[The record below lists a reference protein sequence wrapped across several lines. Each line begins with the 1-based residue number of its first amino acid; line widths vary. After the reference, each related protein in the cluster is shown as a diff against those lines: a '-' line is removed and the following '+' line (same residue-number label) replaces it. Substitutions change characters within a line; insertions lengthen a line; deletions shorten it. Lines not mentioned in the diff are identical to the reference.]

1 MILEGIVIQQLY
13 YNKENSYSIYKIELE
28 NGEIETIV
36 GYLPPLV
43 IDVFYK
49 FETKE
54 VNHKTYGIQYQVLSY
69 EKSSKQ
75 DYNALINYL
84 SSPIFTGIGP
94 VRAARIVKHLGLEAI
109 EKILADKTVLK
120 ALLFTPLQIERL
132 YQELKKDQE
141 HDKIMMELIKKE
153 IPLDMASK
161 LYSFY
166 QKETLSVLAENPY
179 QIIEDIVGFNFL
191 RVDKIALK
199 MGIPFDDKRR
209 IEAGI
214 IYALNAYIFAKG
226 HTYLTLDQ
234 LLYAVR
240 TVLKNIADKLI
251 DEGLETLIAKA
262 AIMVIDGL
270 YTIKEVYFKEK
281 NIATNLLKFN
291 REIEVDKD
299 LIISEVEIVEKRL
312 NISYTKEQKEAIVTA
327 LTNPLTIIT
336 GGPGTGKTTIL
347 QGLML
352 VYSKLYNLNIY
363 ETSIANYIGLCA
375 PTGRA
380 SRRMQEVMGIPAFT
394 IHKLLGYD
402 YEGKFYYDE
411 SNLLPQSLI
420 VVDESSMID
429 IYLMDQLLKS
439 INNKA
444 IVVFVGDKDQL
455 PSVGPGHVLGDMID
469 SNMIVTKELHE
480 IHRQAQDSGII
491 SLANHIN
498 EQTVENFHYHSSD
511 DIKFIKIEQKD
522 IFANI
527 LTLLDQALK
536 ENYSLYDDIQVL
548 IPLYKGGMGI
558 DNFNNICQNH
568 LITKTGLS
576 IQSGAITF
584 YQNDKVIQLVNV
596 PEKNIMNGDIGKV
609 KDIYETRD
617 GKIMIVDFDGN
628 EVKYH
633 QQELNQLNLAYAIS
647 VHKSQGSE
655 YKIVFMPLARQYQG
669 MLRKELLYTGIT
681 RAKTHLYLLGEM
693 DLIVKAAKILNEKR
707 QTMLIN
713 YLKEEEEEEK
723 TKPITPFDFM

>member
-1 MILEGIVIQQLY
+1 M
-13 YNKENSYSIYKIELE
+13 
-28 NGEIETIV
+28 
-36 GYLPPLV
+36 
-43 IDVFYK
+43 
-49 FETKE
+49 
-54 VNHKTYGIQYQVLSY
+54 
-69 EKSSKQ
+69 
-75 DYNALINYL
+75 
-84 SSPIFTGIGP
+84 
-94 VRAARIVKHLGLEAI
+94 
-109 EKILADKTVLK
+109 
-120 ALLFTPLQIERL
+120 
-132 YQELKKDQE
+132 
-141 HDKIMMELIKKE
+141 
-153 IPLDMASK
+153 
-161 LYSFY
+161 
-166 QKETLSVLAENPY
+166 
-179 QIIEDIVGFNFL
+179 
-191 RVDKIALK
+191 
-199 MGIPFDDKRR
+199 
-209 IEAGI
+209 
-214 IYALNAYIFAKG
+214 
-226 HTYLTLDQ
+226 
-234 LLYAVR
+234 
-240 TVLKNIADKLI
+240 
-251 DEGLETLIAKA
+251 
-262 AIMVIDGL
+262 
-270 YTIKEVYFKEK
+270 
-281 NIATNLLKFN
+281 
-291 REIEVDKD
+291 
-299 LIISEVEIVEKRL
+299 LII
-312 NISYTKEQKEAIVTA
+312 
-327 LTNPLTIIT
+327 
-336 GGPGTGKTTIL
+336 
-347 QGLML
+347 L
-352 VYSKLYNLNIY
+352 V
-363 ETSIANYIGLCA
+363 CA

-576 IQSGAITF
+576 IKSWAIKI
-584 YQNDKVIQLVNV
+584 YQNYKVIQLVNV

-655 YKIVFMPLARQYQG
+655 YKIVFMPLSSKYQG
-669 MLRKELLYTGIT
+669 MLRKDLLYTGIT
-681 RAKTHLYLLGEM
+681 RAKTHLFLLGEM
-693 DLIVKAAKILNEKR
+693 DLIVKAAKILNEKGKR
-707 QTMLIN
+707 C
-713 YLKEEEEEEK
+713 
-723 TKPITPFDFM
+723 